1 MAKAANFALQ
11 PDFMHLQFD
20 KFILDNG
27 LRVIVHTDTTTP
39 MVAVNVLY
47 DVGARDENPDR
58 TGFAHLFEHL
68 MFGGSVNIPEY
79 DEPLQMAGGENN
91 AYTTND
97 ITNYYVQLPLQ
108 NIETAFWLE
117 SDRMLNLAF
126 SKKSLDVQRKV
137 VVEEFKEHYI
147 NKPYG
152 DAWKHLRALCYKV
165 HPYQWMTIGKNLA
178 HIEEA
183 KLEDVQAFFKKH
195 YNPSNAVLCVAGN
208 IGVTEV
214 RALAE
219 KWFGPIDSGERYT
232 RSIPPEPIQHEVRQ
246 QTVEA
251 DVPLDALYKAWHMP
265 GRLSQPYYACD
276 LITEIMGNGYSSRLY
291 QKLVKEEQLFSAIQC
306 HHTGS
311 LDPGLIV
318 VEGKVSE
325 GKTLEEADAA
335 VNREFARLVAGGVTD
350 DELQKARNK
359 VTAMIEFEDMSLL
372 SRANNLAFYELLGNA
387 NQINEELER
396 YHAVTASMLKGTAEA
411 VLRPENCS
419 TLFYRKK

>member
-1 MAKAANFALQ
+1 
-11 PDFMHLQFD
+11 MHLVFD

-47 DVGARDENPDR
+47 DVGARDEDRER

-108 NIETAFWLE
+108 NVETAFWLE

-152 DAWKHLRALCYKV
+152 DSWKHLRALAYKV
-165 HPYQWMTIGKNLA
+165 HPYQWMTIGIEPS
-178 HIEEA
+178 HIEDA
-183 KLEDVQAFFKKH
+183 KLEDVEAFFRKH

-208 IGVTEV
+208 MNMQEV

-219 KWFGPIDSGERYT
+219 KWFGPIPAGERYQ
-232 RSIPPEPIQHEVRQ
+232 RSTATEPA
-246 QTVEA
+246 QTEARMQSVEA
-251 DVPLDALYKAWHMP
+251 DVPLDALFKAWHMP

-276 LITEIMGNGYSSRLY
+276 LITEIMGNGFSSRLY
-291 QKLVKEEQLFSAIQC
+291 QRLVKEDQLFSAIQC

-318 VEGKVSE
+318 VDGKVSE
-325 GKTLEEADAA
+325 GRTLEEADAA
-335 VNREFARLVAGGVTD
+335 LSREMALLVAEGVTD

-396 YHAVTASMLKGTAEA
+396 YYAVTSSMLKGTAEA
-411 VLRPENCS
+411 ILRPENCS
-419 TLFYRKK
+419 TLYYRKRAASAATVE